1 MRILCRVENE
11 EMQAWSMAL
20 SRAGHQF
27 SFYDGQTAMHHVCH
41 LFKPEMY
48 ICNNKYLNR
57 SMQNACA
64 KYKTVI
70 INIDKHRDKLPLCAN
85 TIMYD
90 KYPAAE
96 HDGTLLVFGD
106 PTEQNV
112 GLVNRLSRVIHTKI
126 FNQAKW
132 PLNEYCGFINQN
144 EFLNLVNKSFASL
157 VLGDKLTAR
166 HLNVCAS
173 GGLLLRTFDADLGEK
188 VESREDMIKLMSDPL
203 LKYQRIQD
211 YDEVRIKRSIN
222 SIIEPLMEV
231 YEEENFFF
239 D

>member
-27 SFYDGQTAMHHVCH
+27 SFYDGKTAIHHVCH

-48 ICNNKYLNR
+48 ICNNKCLNR

-70 INIDKHRDKLPLCAN
+70 VNIDKHRDKLPFCAN
-85 TIMYD
+85 TILYN
-90 KYPAAE
+90 KYPAAA
-96 HDGTLLVFGD
+96 HDETLLVFGD
-106 PTEQNV
+106 PTEQ
-112 GLVNRLSRVIHTKI
+112 GIQLVNSLSRVIKTKI

-132 PLNEYCGFINQN
+132 PLNEYCGFINQV
-144 EFLNLVNKSFASL
+144 EFLNLVNKSWACL
-157 VLGDKLTAR
+157 VVGDTFGVR

-173 GGLLLRTFDADLGEK
+173 GGTLLRTCDGPIGDK
-188 VESREDMIKLMSDPL
+188 VESQEQLLKLMNDPL
-203 LKYQRIQD
+203 LRYQRIAD
-211 YDEVRIKRSIN
+211 YDQVRINHSVAGIVT
-222 SIIEPLMEV
+222 PLMEV
-231 YEEENFFF
+231 YEQENFFLN
-239 D
+239 